1 MNTFND
7 LTGLYSLSKTLRF
20 ELKPIGKTLENIER
34 KGIIEQD
41 TQREKEYQKVKE
53 IIDEYHKA
61 FIKMCLWNFELKLKS
76 DGSSDSLED
85 YVRLAS
91 IEKREE
97 LEENEFTKVKENL
110 RKQIVIAFKE
120 GSSFGDLFKKELIL
134 KHLPNFV
141 TDDNERQMVDNFSK
155 FTTYFRKFQMNR
167 ENMYSDEEKSTAIAY
182 RLIHENLPT
191 FIDNL
196 KVFSKIA
203 STSISEHFADVRLAY
218 QEYLNVESI
227 DEMFQLDYF
236 TKTLT
241 QEQIEVYN
249 NVIGGKSCED
259 GNKIQGL
266 NEYVNLYNQQQKD
279 RTYRLPMLK
288 PLYKMIL
295 SDRVALSWLP
305 DDFVSDE
312 EMLDAINN
320 VYDSLKDILTKDDE
334 SSLKNLLTS
343 INQYDADHIY
353 ICNDIGL
360 TDISQQMFGRYDVFT
375 SGIKKTKLRNRITLS
390 AKEKREPELF
400 DDRIN
405 KLFKSAK
412 SFAINDLNS
421 FAPDGKT
428 IQSYFAQLGAFD
440 REGVQSIDFFS
451 KIEMAHI
458 AASDI
463 LEGKHAHINQSE
475 TDIKLIKDLLDAY
488 KDLQH
493 FIKPLL
499 GNGDE
504 ANKDNDF
511 YARLRAVWDSLDVI
525 TPLYNKVRNWLTRKP
540 YSTEKIKLNFE
551 NAVLLS
557 GWSSPKD
564 NMGALL
570 KDNKNTYYLAILDN
584 NARTILNNCP
594 GPIGHNDTISLV
606 QYIQGGSMD
615 KNIQNLMYVD
625 GVIRK
630 VNGRRE
636 KDGSYAGQNIRLEE
650 AKMKYLPAE
659 INRIRKSGSY
669 LITSDCFSKEDL
681 INYIE
686 YYKPLTC
693 AYYSSY
699 KFSFKESSQYKSFAD
714 FTKHIN
720 QQAYQLQFVE
730 VSKRHIARLVD
741 EGKLYL
747 FQIWN
752 KDFSEHSKG
761 TPNMH
766 TLYWNM
772 LFDENNLADVV
783 YKLNG
788 EAEVFYRKSSL
799 QLENTTVHKAN
810 QAIKN
815 KNVQNKKDSSI
826 FKYDIIKDRRYT
838 VDKFQFHV
846 PITLNFKATGN
857 DNINSLVH
865 DVIRNNG
872 IEHIIGIDRGERHL
886 LYLSL
891 IDFKGN
897 IVKQMTLN
905 YITNEYN
912 GNIKTNYKDLLA
924 NREGDRTE
932 ARRNW
937 QKIDNIK
944 DIKEGYLSQVVH
956 IIAKMMVE
964 YKAIVVLEDLNKGF
978 IRGRQ
983 KVERN
988 VYEQFEKRLIDKL
1001 NYFVDKQKP
1010 AVDNGGLMHA
1020 LQLASKFDSSKK
1032 LDKQS
1037 GCLFFIPA
1045 WKTSKI
1051 DPVTGFVNLLDTHY
1065 ENVGKAQCFFS
1076 KFDSIRYNSEKEWFE
1091 FKLDYDK
1098 FTEKAKG
1105 TQTHWTL
1112 CSYGT
1117 RIRTFRNPSK
1127 LNQWDNEEVTL
1138 TDEFKKVFQNA
1149 NIDISGNLKNSICSI
1164 TDKNTLETLMQLMR
1178 MLVQM
1183 RNSITGTETDYLL
1196 SPVADANGTFYD
1208 SRNEISTLPKD
1219 ADANGA
1225 YNIARKGL
1233 WIVRKIQQSQPGKKL
1248 NLSISNKEWLQFAQQ
1263 KPYLND

>member
-7 LTGLYSLSKTLRF
+7 LTGLYPLSKTLRF

-41 TQREKEYQKVKE
+41 TQREEEYKKVKG

-97 LEENEFTKVKENL
+97 LEDDEFNKVKENL
-110 RKQIVIAFKE
+110 RKQIVTAFKE
-120 GSSFGDLFKKELIL
+120 GNSFGDLFKKELIQT
-134 KHLPNFV
+134 HLPNFV
-141 TDDNERQMVDNFSK
+141 TDDNERHMVDNFSK
-155 FTTYFRKFQMNR
+155 FTTYFTGFHKNR

-191 FIDNL
+191 FIDNI

-279 RTYRLPMLK
+279 RAYRLPMLK

-320 VYDSLKDILTKDDE
+320 VYDLLKDILTKDDE
-334 SSLKNLLTS
+334 SSLKNLLTN
-343 INQYDADHIY
+343 IDQYDADHIY

-360 TDISQQMFGRYDVFT
+360 TDISQQMFGQYDVFT
-375 SGIKKTKLRNRITLS
+375 SGIKTELRSQITPS
-390 AKEKREPELF
+390 AKEKREPDLF

-412 SFAINDLNS
+412 SFTINYLNS
-421 FAPDGKT
+421 FARDGKT

-440 REGVQSIDFFS
+440 REGVQSIDLFS
-451 KIEMAHI
+451 RIEMAHI
-458 AASDI
+458 AAADI
-463 LEGKHAHINQSE
+463 LEGKHANINQSE
-475 TDIKLIKDLLDAY
+475 NDIKLIKDLLDAY

-511 YARLRAVWDSLDVI
+511 DARLRAVWDSLDVI
-525 TPLYNKVRNWLTRKP
+525 TYLYNKVRNWLTRKP

-551 NAVLLS
+551 NSQLMGGWDMNKEPDCTSVLLR
-557 GWSSPKD
+557 KD
-564 NMGALL
+564 GL
-570 KDNKNTYYLAILDN
+570 YYLAI
-584 NARTILNNCP
+584 
-594 GPIGHNDTISLV
+594 
-606 QYIQGGSMD
+606 MD
-615 KNIQNLMYVD
+615 KKSNHAFDIDKLPCDGDCYEKVD
-625 GVIRK
+625 YKLLPGANKMLPKVFFSKSRVDEFAPSTEILKAYQRGTHKKGPDFSISDCHRLIDFYKHSIARHEDWSKFPFSFSDTDTYEDISGFYREVEQQGYMLGFRK
-630 VNGRRE
+630 V
-636 KDGSYAGQNIRLEE
+636 AV
-650 AKMKYLPAE
+650 
-659 INRIRKSGSY
+659 
-669 LITSDCFSKEDL
+669 T
-681 INYIE
+681 
-686 YYKPLTC
+686 
-693 AYYSSY
+693 
-699 KFSFKESSQYKSFAD
+699 
-714 FTKHIN
+714 
-720 QQAYQLQFVE
+720 FVN
-730 VSKRHIARLVD
+730 KLVD

-761 TPNMH
+761 APNMH

-788 EAEVFYRKSSL
+788 QAEVFYRKSSL

-815 KNVQNKKDSSI
+815 KNVQNKKENSK
-826 FKYDIIKDRRYT
+826 FEYDIIKDRRYT

-846 PITLNFKATGN
+846 PITLNFKATGS
-857 DNINSLVH
+857 DNINSLVI

-891 IDFKGN
+891 IDLKGN

-905 YITNEYN
+905 EITNEYN
-912 GNIKTNYKDLLA
+912 GNIYKTNYKDLLA

-937 QKIDNIK
+937 QKIENIK

-964 YKAIVVLEDLNKGF
+964 YKAIVVLEDLNMGF

-1020 LQLASKFDSSKK
+1020 LQLASKFDSFRK
-1032 LDKQS
+1032 LGKQS
-1037 GCLFFIPA
+1037 GCLFYIPA
-1045 WKTSKI
+1045 WNTSKI
-1051 DPVTGFVNLLDTHY
+1051 DPVTGFVNLLPETHY
-1065 ENVGKAQCFFS
+1065 ENVEKARCFFS
-1076 KFDSIRYNSEKEWFE
+1076 KFDSIRYNSRKEWFE
-1091 FKLDYDK
+1091 FELDYNK
-1098 FTEKAKG
+1098 FTEKAKE
-1105 TQTHWTL
+1105 TQTHWIL
-1112 CSYGT
+1112 CTYGT

-1127 LNQWDNEEVTL
+1127 LNQWDNEEVIL
-1138 TDEFKKVFQNA
+1138 TDEFKKVFKNA
-1149 NIDISGNLKNSICSI
+1149 NIDISGNLKNSICSL
-1164 TDKNTLETLMQLMR
+1164 TDKNTLEALMQLMR

-1196 SPVADANGTFYD
+1196 SPVADVNGNFYD
-1208 SRNEISTLPKD
+1208 SRNNISTLPKD

-1233 WIVRKIQQSQPGKKL
+1233 WMIRKIQQSQPGEKL

-1263 KPYLND
+1263 KPYLYD